1 MAKRDYYDVLGV
13 PRNADSQ
20 QIKKAYRKLAKKYH
34 PDTNHGDANAE
45 QMFKEVTEAYNVLSN
60 EEKRKL
66 YDQFGHAAFD
76 GSTGENPEDFA
87 GNGGFNFHQGQSP
100 NGSWT
105 EYRYTG
111 NMDDIFGDMFGSF
124 FGGHARSGSDP
135 FTAGGDFGY
144 RNQPSADITSE
155 ITISFREAALGCEK
169 VISFNDSS
177 IGSLSVKIPAGISD
191 GKSIRLKG
199 KGRHLTNGH
208 TGDLLIEIH
217 IRKDARFTRD
227 GNDVYI
233 TESIPYTTA
242 ALGGEATFDT
252 LYGAVKCYVPA
263 GSQSGSKLRLKNK
276 GIVSMKNPNIHG
288 DEYVTLQIDVP
299 RNLSE
304 REKALLRQLQSIEQQ
319 RSA

>member
-1 MAKRDYYDVLGV
+1 MSKRDYYDVLGI
-13 PRNADSQ
+13 PKNADNQ
-20 QIKKAYRKLAKKYH
+20 QIKKAYKKLAKKYH

-76 GSTGENPEDFA
+76 GSMGSDPEEYA
-87 GNGGFNFHQGQSP
+87 KNGGFNFHQGQDQ

-124 FGGHARSGSDP
+124 FGGHG
-135 FTAGGDFGY
+135 AGGDFGY
-144 RNQPSADITSE
+144 RSRSSADITSE

-199 KGRHLTNGH
+199 KGRHLSNGR
-208 TGDLLIEIH
+208 TGDLLIEVH
-217 IRKDARFTRD
+217 IREDARYTRD

-233 TESIPYTTA
+233 TEQIPYTTA
-242 ALGGEATFDT
+242 VLGGEATFDT
-252 LYGAVKCYVPA
+252 LYGPVKCSVPA
-263 GSQSGSKLRLKNK
+263 GSQAGSRLRLKNK

-288 DEYVTLQIDVP
+288 DEYVTLQIAVP

-304 REKALLRQLQSIEQQ
+304 REKSLIRELQAIEKAK
-319 RSA
+319 SA